1 MKLDEE
7 FHLFS
12 PLQSGALRCKEKIPF
27 GASLTLAPGL
37 PSATTKDRLATLKC
51 VHKSVF
57 YFCPEFCRTD
67 ISVAPKGGGE
77 KNFAFTERA
86 GRRYMLLHLLPAGTA
101 PK

>member
-1 MKLDEE
+1 MKS
-7 FHLFS
+7 FTFFS
-12 PLQSGALRCKEKIPF
+12 PLRGGVLRCDEKIPF

-37 PSATTKDRLATLKC
+37 PSSHNKRPICHVKMC

-57 YFCPEFCRTD
+57 YFCPEFCRRD

-86 GRRYMLLHLLPAGTA
+86 GRRYIFAA
-101 PK
+101 SSSRRDSA